1 MNTKKLIAHN
11 ASITDSK
18 DKLMDDLRLVVAD
31 AEELL
36 RVTAN
41 QAGEGAASARARIQE
56 SLQVVQARMATAEDA
71 LIERTRAAA
80 KVTDQYVRDN
90 PWQAIGISAC
100 VGAVVG
106 MLIAR
111 R

>member
-1 MNTKKLIAHN
+1 MNTKKLSAHN

-18 DKLMDDLRLVVAD
+18 DKLIEDLRLVVGD

-41 QAGEGAASARARIQE
+41 QAGEGAAAARARIQE
-56 SLQVVQARMATAEDA
+56 SLQAVQARMATAEDA

>member
-1 MNTKKLIAHN
+1 MNTKKLSAHN

-18 DKLMDDLRLVVAD
+18 DKLIEDLRLVVGD

-41 QAGEGAASARARIQE
+41 QAGEGAAAARARIQE